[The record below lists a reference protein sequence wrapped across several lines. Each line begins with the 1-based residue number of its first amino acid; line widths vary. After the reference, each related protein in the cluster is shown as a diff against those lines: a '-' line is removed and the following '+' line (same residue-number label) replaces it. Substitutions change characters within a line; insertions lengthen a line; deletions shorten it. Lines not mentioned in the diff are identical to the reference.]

1 MKTIDYYQGL
11 YELAAVA
18 NSSLGAESVLN
29 AIVEK
34 VAKAMAVK
42 GCSLMLFSPDRK
54 QLLHTTAWGLSD
66 WYIRKGPVSA
76 DKSIALALEGKVV
89 AIPFAPEDERVQY
102 REQARREGIVSILSI
117 PMLLRDE
124 IIGVLRIYTQERR
137 DFTIDDEFFAAAAA
151 NLGAIALE
159 NARLYEAVV
168 KDFQTLRIEMLEWRA
183 ALGHEWVAQN
193 TMVSIDEDDAG

>member
-1 MKTIDYYQGL
+1 MLGKIRNIEIFLLIGRAHINILQQIYDYV
-11 YELAAVA
+11 EEF
-18 NSSLGAESVLN
+18 NSQFFEN
-29 AIVEK
+29 
-34 VAKAMAVK
+34 
-42 GCSLMLFSPDRK
+42 
-54 QLLHTTAWGLSD
+54 LSD